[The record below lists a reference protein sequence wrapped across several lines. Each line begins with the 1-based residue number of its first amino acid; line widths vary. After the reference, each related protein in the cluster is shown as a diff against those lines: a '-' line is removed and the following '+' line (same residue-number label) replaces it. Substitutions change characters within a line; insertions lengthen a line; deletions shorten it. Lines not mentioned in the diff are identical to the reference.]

1 MEVLAKAKYV
11 RHSPRKVR
19 EIVKPLIG
27 REANEALS
35 IVKNIQ
41 KRASKTIEKVIK
53 SAISNAEQKS
63 AESGWKIKN
72 IIVNDG
78 PALKRFRAATMGRA
92 VMIKR
97 RTSHITVVLEEIQ
110 RRNK

>member
-97 RTSHITVVLEEIQ
+97 RTSHITVVLEEIP

>member
-1 MEVLAKAKYV
+1 MEVVAKAKYV

-19 EIVKPLIG
+19 EIVEPLIG
-27 REANEALS
+27 KEANEALS
-35 IVKNIQ
+35 IVRNIP
-41 KRASKTIEKVIK
+41 KRAGKTLEKVIK
-53 SAISNAEQKS
+53 SAISNAEKKAS
-63 AESGWKIKN
+63 GAEWKIKS
-72 IIVNDG
+72 IRINDG

-110 RRNK
+110 RRDK

>member
-19 EIVKPLIG
+19 ELVELLIG
-27 REANEALS
+27 REVNEALS
-35 IVKNIQ
+35 IVKNIP

-63 AESGWKIKN
+63 SESGWKIKS

>member
-1 MEVLAKAKYV
+1 MEVMARAKYV

-27 REANEALS
+27 REVNEALS
-35 IVKNIQ
+35 IIRSISR
-41 KRASKTIEKVIK
+41 RASKSLEKVVK
-53 SAISNAEQKS
+53 SAISNGKQKS
-63 AESGWKIKN
+63 PESEWKIKN
-72 IIVNDG
+72 IRVEEG

-110 RRNK
+110 RRDK

>member
-1 MEVLAKAKYV
+1 MEVIAKAKYV

-19 EIVKPLIG
+19 ELVQLLIG
-27 REANEALS
+27 REVNEALS
-35 IVKNIQ
+35 IVRNIP
-41 KRASKTIEKVIK
+41 KRASKTMEKVIK

-63 AESGWKIKN
+63 PESGWKIKS

-97 RTSHITVVLEEIQ
+97 RTSHITVVLEESQ

>member
-19 EIVKPLIG
+19 ELVELLIG
-27 REANEALS
+27 REVNEALS
-35 IVKNIQ
+35 IVKNIP
-41 KRASKTIEKVIK
+41 KRASKTMEKVIK

-63 AESGWKIKN
+63 SESEWKIKN

-78 PALKRFRAATMGRA
+78 TALKRFRAATMGRA

>member
-1 MEVLAKAKYV
+1 MEVVAKAKYV
-11 RHSPRKVR
+11 RHSPRKTR
-19 EIVKPLIG
+19 EIVEPLID

-35 IVKNIQ
+35 IVRNIP
-41 KRASKTIEKVIK
+41 KRASKTLEKVIK
-53 SAISNAEQKS
+53 SAISNAEKK
-63 AESGWKIKN
+63 APENEWKIKS
-72 IIVNDG
+72 IIVDEG
-78 PALKRFRAATMGRA
+78 PVLKRFRAATMGRA